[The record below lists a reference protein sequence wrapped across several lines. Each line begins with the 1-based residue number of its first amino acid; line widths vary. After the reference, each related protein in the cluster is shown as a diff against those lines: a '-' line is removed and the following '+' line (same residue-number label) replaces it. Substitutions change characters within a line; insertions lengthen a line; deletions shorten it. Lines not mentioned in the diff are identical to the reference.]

1 MQGGVRWDRKAPPES
16 NLHVYGKDDIE
27 FRVHNVKRSPK
38 RGDRKNIREKVLKN
52 KLIKKK
58 GGFWT
63 KLIHLSCSGYTE
75 DKIGRAHV

>member
-1 MQGGVRWDRKAPPES
+1 MGL

-75 DKIGRAHV
+75 DSFCTLIS